1 MNFQKLPAQWARFK
15 RHFVRFTWGG
25 AWAAV
30 LPRGSPPKHDPILL
44 RRPLCC
50 GQRKDHPDLS
60 HCLLIS
66 LRCIEPADRLA
77 QFFGQPGCGL
87 VITSCCHV
95 GGADWRTEKDDS
107 LGFIGKSLDGSP
119 DRPSPHV
126 PGSHPGSDLGHPGHV
141 FAAGHPSTTSL
152 IPAGLRSRGDI
163 IPLEGRGRYFGTR
176 NFIMGVAGI
185 VTALVVGHAITAI
198 GSPLGYELAFLAAV
212 ALSLVSM
219 YFFSRLRDHTQEAG
233 KVKTEH
239 STLSQIFQSVK
250 GQKSFIL
257 FCVFTAFWNFSLN
270 IAGPFFNVYMVD
282 SLRMT
287 AATIGVV
294 TVTNTVAGLLVQRR
308 IGRISDKWGNRTL
321 AIITIFLIPLV
332 PLVWGLWAKQTWQI
346 LLIEC
351 LSGVLWGA
359 YNLVSFNI
367 LLTQTPSEQ
376 RARFSAVYQIVV
388 TLSLAGGAAL
398 GSLLFSS
405 IAFKGVAVLS
415 AIGRWISG
423 LLFLILVREVAPPS
437 LSALD
442 EPEEQLDNPLEDNQN
457 Q

>member
-30 LPRGSPPKHDPILL
+30 LPEGHRRNMTLFFFDGLFAAASDKIILTYLTVYLLALGASSQQIGLLSSLGNLAAALLLLPAAMLVERTGERKKTTLWASSGSRLMVLLIALLPMFLVPTQGLIWVILGMSLL
-44 RRPLCC
+44 R
-50 GQRKDHPDLS
+50 DTFNNF
-60 HCLLIS
+60 
-66 LRCIEPADRLA
+66 AY
-77 QFFGQPGCGL
+77 PGWVAL
-87 VITSCCHV
+87 T
-95 GGADWRTEKDDS
+95 
-107 LGFIGKSLDGSP
+107 
-119 DRPSPHV
+119 
-126 PGSHPGSDLGHPGHV
+126 
-141 FAAGHPSTTSL
+141 
-152 IPAGLRSRGDI
+152 GDI

-239 STLSQIFQSVK
+239 STLSQIFRSVK

-282 SLRMT
+282 SLKMT

>member
-30 LPRGSPPKHDPILL
+30 LPEGHRRNMTLFFFDGLFAAASEKIILTYLTVYLLALGASSQQIGLLSSLGNLAAALLLLPAAMLVERTGERKKTTLWASSGSRLMVLLIALLPMFLVPTKGLIWVILGLSLL
-44 RRPLCC
+44 R
-50 GQRKDHPDLS
+50 DTFNNF
-60 HCLLIS
+60 
-66 LRCIEPADRLA
+66 AY
-77 QFFGQPGCGL
+77 PGWVAL
-87 VITSCCHV
+87 T
-95 GGADWRTEKDDS
+95 
-107 LGFIGKSLDGSP
+107 
-119 DRPSPHV
+119 
-126 PGSHPGSDLGHPGHV
+126 
-141 FAAGHPSTTSL
+141 
-152 IPAGLRSRGDI
+152 GDI

-239 STLSQIFQSVK
+239 STLVQIFQSVK